1 MSLDRSLSSLLH
13 EVLSKSNTDDDPST
27 SDDGLVGHCLRESIT
42 YRLPE
47 SAKTDRLIGFRMMK
61 RCLTKISNPGEII
74 GQPSEALIIQGNSN
88 NHERIRQYIAFQSGE
103 KNPCFFGKESAPL
116 KGQVLSN
123 SDLKALKKTYL
134 KIAVQCLFKKD
145 RQHRAIWPWAAL
157 EAWSLLTYVKEHN
170 VSKAFDFSPYLI
182 DANWYSQLLMKEGVQ
197 VWRVPS
203 SGPLKAHNRF
213 MIGDAATF
221 STPYHFM
228 EKDKFQETIRPKHIY
243 KWVPEQSMNYMD
255 LYVKNPRTAQLNT
268 IGFYSHASWVRKAEG
283 HSDNGLNIHEGE
295 ANLLGHLSKILT
307 DKPELKLKIFLH
319 PRERK
324 AEIFERTK
332 AYYQEQFASTKYEFS
347 DPNTPS
353 SNAFDEADIGIAVYS
368 TILYERLFCGFKSLI
383 GNYGMTD
390 FPDPDSSLAN
400 ICFQSYEALKDKIE
414 QVSTLSNL
422 QFFSEMG
429 LEGYR
434 FNTYPIVQD
443 KYPESL

>member
-1 MSLDRSLSSLLH
+1 MSSDKSLSSLL
-13 EVLSKSNTDDDPST
+13 EDVLRKSNNHNDPSG
-27 SDDGLVGHCLRESIT
+27 SDDGLVGLCLRESIT

-61 RCLTKISNPGEII
+61 RCLAKLSVPGEII
-74 GQPSEALIIQGNSN
+74 GQANASLIIQGNSN
-88 NHERIRQYIAFQSGE
+88 NHERIQKYIAFQSGE
-103 KNPCFFGKESAPL
+103 RSPCFFSKEAAPF
-116 KGQVLSN
+116 KGQVLSQT
-123 SDLKALKKTYL
+123 DLKALKRAYL
-134 KIAVQCLFKKD
+134 KIAIQCWFKKD
-145 RQHRAIWPWAAL
+145 RQHRSIWPWAAL
-157 EAWSLLTYVKEHN
+157 EAWSLLKFVREN
-170 VSKAFDFSPYLI
+170 SISKVFDFSPYLI
-182 DANWYSQLLMKEGVQ
+182 DANWYTQLLMEAGVQ

-203 SGPLKAHNRF
+203 SGPLKAHNKF

-228 EKDKFQETIRPKHIY
+228 EKEKFKDTIRPKHIF

-255 LYVKNPRTAQLNT
+255 LYLKTPRTAQKNT

-283 HSDNGLNIHEGE
+283 HSDNGLNIHQGE
-295 ANLLGHLSKILT
+295 TILLSHLSKILAE
-307 DKPELKLKIFLH
+307 KPELNLKIFLH

-324 AEIFERTK
+324 EEIFEKTK
-332 AYYQEQFASTKYEFS
+332 AYYREQFPSTKFEFS
-347 DPNTPS
+347 NPNTPS

-390 FPDPDSSLAN
+390 FPDTDSSLSN

-414 QVSTLSNL
+414 RVSNMSDR
-422 QFFSEMG
+422 QYFSEME

-434 FNTYPIVQD
+434 FNTYPIVQE